1 MGRAKNMMM
10 DRDFG
15 IMHTFDKD
23 KYVCIKHF
31 DDPYLNEYIQENAHE
46 GTCSYCGA
54 MHTKVL
60 DMKSFMQYINER
72 LSQRLCPLDDANLPL
87 ASSFY
92 DDEEE
97 EIPGFSRAGVFILP
111 NQAEQYDDVQDV
123 MYNYGLYTSNE
134 QLNEDIE
141 SCFNEGFYTQA
152 DVFSED
158 KDKEL
163 SYAWDYFSKMV
174 KNKKRYTFF
183 QDPHFLRQEEWK
195 DDVLTEINQICEN
208 ILVSQLPKGTF
219 IYRGRPNET
228 GVPRTSFE
236 ELTAPP
242 SKFAKEN
249 RMSAT
254 GISMFYGALDDNTPI
269 QEIRNYAPDV
279 VIDLGKFELQRDLV
293 VIDLFKIPK
302 HLSFWMP
309 QHFREY
315 KFLKQFH
322 LEITRPIDKNP
333 SIEYVPTQIFTEYIQ
348 FMNNN
353 HIDGIIYRS
362 SLTGERNV
370 VLFYDNE
377 TSANVLQL
385 KKVINVKSNVINQPK
400 CFTRF
405 LKSINNIF
413 R

>member
-1 MGRAKNMMM
+1 MGRVKEMMM
-10 DRDFG
+10 DWDFG
-15 IMHTFDKD
+15 LMHAFDKD
-23 KYVCIKHF
+23 KYVCTKHF
-31 DDPYLNEYIQENAHE
+31 NDPYLNEYIMNNGHK
-46 GTCSYCGA
+46 GKCSYCGGI
-54 MHTKVL
+54 HTIVL

-97 EIPGFSRAGVFILP
+97 EISGFSHVGAFILP

-123 MYNYGLYTSNE
+123 IYNYGLCTSND

-141 SCFNEGFYTQA
+141 SCFNNGFYTQA

-163 SYAWDYFSKMV
+163 SYAWDYFSRMV
-174 KNKKRYTFF
+174 KHKKRYTFF
-183 QDPHFLRQEEWK
+183 HDPHFLRQEEWK
-195 DDVLTEINQICEN
+195 DDVLTEINQICGN
-208 ILVSQLPKGTF
+208 ILVSQLPKGTV
-219 IYRGRPNET
+219 IYRGRPNDT
-228 GVPRTSFE
+228 GTPRTSFK

-242 SKFAKEN
+242 SAFAKEN

-254 GISMFYGALDDNTPI
+254 GISMFYGALDNNTPI
-269 QEIRNYAPDV
+269 QEIRNYTPDSI
-279 VIDLGKFELQRDLV
+279 IDLGEFELKRELV

-302 HLSFWMP
+302 DLSFWMP
-309 QHFREY
+309 KYFREY
-315 KFLKQFH
+315 KFLKNFH
-322 LEITRPIDKNP
+322 LEITKPIDKNP
-333 SIEYVPTQIFTEYIQ
+333 GIEYVPTQIFTEYIR
-348 FMNNN
+348 FMNNYN
-353 HIDGIIYRS
+353 IDGIMYRS

-385 KKVINVKSNVINQPK
+385 
-400 CFTRF
+400 
-405 LKSINNIF
+405 NNITTV
-413 R
+413 

>member
-1 MGRAKNMMM
+1 MGRAKDMMM

-269 QEIRNYAPDV
+269 QEIRNYVPDV

-333 SIEYVPTQIFTEYIQ
+333 SIEYVPTQIFTEYIR

>member
-1 MGRAKNMMM
+1 M

-333 SIEYVPTQIFTEYIQ
+333 SIEYVPTQIFTEYIR

>member
-1 MGRAKNMMM
+1 MGRVKEMMM
-10 DRDFG
+10 DWDFG

-23 KYVCIKHF
+23 KYVCTKHF
-31 DDPYLNEYIQENAHE
+31 DDTYINDYIKDNAHE
-46 GTCSYCGA
+46 GTCSYCGET
-54 MHTKVL
+54 HTDVL

-97 EIPGFSRAGVFILP
+97 EIPGFSRAGAFILP

-123 MYNYGLYTSNE
+123 IYNYGLYTSND

-141 SCFNEGFYTQA
+141 SCFNEGGYTQA

-163 SYAWDYFSKMV
+163 SYAWDYFSKIV

-183 QDPHFLRQEEWK
+183 QDPYFLRQEEWK
-195 DDVLTEINQICEN
+195 DDVLTEINQICGK
-208 ILVSQLPKGTF
+208 ILVSQLLKGTV
-219 IYRGRPNET
+219 IYRGRPNDIGT
-228 GVPRTSFE
+228 PRTSFN

-242 SKFAKEN
+242 SEFAKEN

-254 GISMFYGALDDNTPI
+254 GISMFYGALDDKTPI
-269 QEIRNYAPDV
+269 QEIRNYTPDSI
-279 VIDLGKFELQRDLV
+279 IDLGEFALKRDLW

-302 HLSFWMP
+302 YLSFWMP
-309 QHFREY
+309 KYFREY
-315 KFLKQFH
+315 KFLKNFH
-322 LEITRPIDKNP
+322 MEITKPIDKNP
-333 SIEYVPTQIFTEYIQ
+333 GIEYVPTQIFTEYIR
-348 FMNNN
+348 FMNNY

-362 SLTGERNV
+362 SLTGGRNV

-377 TSANVLQL
+377 TSADILQL
-385 KKVINVKSNVINQPK
+385 
-400 CFTRF
+400 
-405 LKSINNIF
+405 NNITTI
-413 R
+413 

>member
-1 MGRAKNMMM
+1 MGRAKDMMM

-183 QDPHFLRQEEWK
+183 QDPHFLRQEEWR

-333 SIEYVPTQIFTEYIQ
+333 SIEYVPTQIFTEYIR

>member
-1 MGRAKNMMM
+1 MGRAKDMMM

-163 SYAWDYFSKMV
+163 SYALDYFSKMV

-333 SIEYVPTQIFTEYIQ
+333 SIEYVPTQIFTEYIR

>member
-1 MGRAKNMMM
+1 MGRIKEMMM
-10 DRDFG
+10 DWEFG
-15 IMHTFDKD
+15 LMHAFDKD
-23 KYVCIKHF
+23 KYVCVKHF
-31 DDPYLNEYIQENAHE
+31 SDPYLNEYIIKNGHK
-46 GTCSYCGA
+46 GKCSYCGEK
-54 MHTKVL
+54 HTIVL

-92 DDEEE
+92 DDEDE
-97 EIPGFSRAGVFILP
+97 EISGFSRAGAFILP

-123 MYNYGLYTSNE
+123 IYNYGLCTSND
-134 QLNEDIE
+134 QLNEDIA
-141 SCFNEGFYTQA
+141 SCFNTGFYTQT
-152 DVFSED
+152 DVFTED

-163 SYAWDYFSKMV
+163 SYAWNYFSKMV
-174 KNKKRYTFF
+174 KYKKRYTFF
-183 QDPHFLRQEEWK
+183 QDPHFTRQEQWR
-195 DDVLTEINQICEN
+195 DDVLTEINQICGN
-208 ILVSQLPKGTF
+208 ILVSQLPKGTV

-242 SKFAKEN
+242 SKLAKEN

-254 GISMFYGALDDNTPI
+254 GISMFYGALDNNTPI
-269 QEIRNYAPDV
+269 QEIRNYAPDA
-279 VIDLGKFELQRDLV
+279 VIDLGKFELKRELV

-309 QHFREY
+309 QYFREY

-322 LEITRPIDKNP
+322 LEITKPIDKNP
-333 SIEYVPTQIFTEYIQ
+333 SIEYVPTQIFTEYIR
-348 FMNNN
+348 FMNNY

-385 KKVINVKSNVINQPK
+385 NNVVTI
-400 CFTRF
+400 
-405 LKSINNIF
+405 
-413 R
+413 

>member
-1 MGRAKNMMM
+1 MGRAKDMMM

-111 NQAEQYDDVQDV
+111 NQAEQYDDVQNV

-293 VIDLFKIPK
+293 VIDLFKIPE

-333 SIEYVPTQIFTEYIQ
+333 SIEYVPTQIFTEYIR

>member
-1 MGRAKNMMM
+1 MGRVKEMMM
-10 DRDFG
+10 DCDFG

-23 KYVCIKHF
+23 KYVCTKHF

-228 GVPRTSFE
+228 GVLRTSFE

-333 SIEYVPTQIFTEYIQ
+333 GIEYVPTQIFTEYIR
-348 FMNNN
+348 FMNNY

-362 SLTGERNV
+362 SLTGGRNV

-377 TSANVLQL
+377 TSADILQL
-385 KKVINVKSNVINQPK
+385 
-400 CFTRF
+400 
-405 LKSINNIF
+405 NNIITI
-413 R
+413 

>member
-1 MGRAKNMMM
+1 MGRVKEMMM
-10 DRDFG
+10 DWDFG

-23 KYVCIKHF
+23 KYVCTKHF
-31 DDPYLNEYIQENAHE
+31 DDPYINKYIQDNAHE

-92 DDEEE
+92 DDEDE
-97 EIPGFSRAGVFILP
+97 EIPGFSRVGAFILP
-111 NQAEQYDDVQDV
+111 NQAEQYEDVQDV
-123 MYNYGLYTSNE
+123 IYNYGLCTSND
-134 QLNEDIE
+134 QLSEDIA
-141 SCFNEGFYTQA
+141 SCFNEGFYAQA

-195 DDVLTEINQICEN
+195 DDVLTEINQICGN
-208 ILVSQLPKGTF
+208 ILVSQLPKGTI
-219 IYRGRPNET
+219 IYRGRPNDVGT
-228 GVPRTSFE
+228 PRTLFK

-242 SKFAKEN
+242 SEFAKEN

-279 VIDLGKFELQRDLV
+279 VIDLGEFELKRELV
-293 VIDLFKIPK
+293 VVDLFKIPK
-302 HLSFWMP
+302 YLSFWMP
-309 QHFREY
+309 QYFREY
-315 KFLKQFH
+315 KFLKRFH
-322 LEITRPIDKNP
+322 LEITKPIDKNP
-333 SIEYVPTQIFTEYIQ
+333 SIEYVPTQIFTEYIR
-348 FMNNN
+348 FMNNY

-362 SLTGERNV
+362 SLTGGRNV

-377 TSANVLQL
+377 SSANVLQL
-385 KKVINVKSNVINQPK
+385 NNVVTI
-400 CFTRF
+400 
-405 LKSINNIF
+405 
-413 R
+413 

>member
-1 MGRAKNMMM
+1 MGRVKEMMM
-10 DRDFG
+10 DWDFG

-23 KYVCIKHF
+23 KYVCTKHF
-31 DDPYLNEYIQENAHE
+31 DDTYINKYIKDNAHE
-46 GTCSYCGA
+46 GTCSYCGEA
-54 MHTKVL
+54 HTDVL

-97 EIPGFSRAGVFILP
+97 EIPGFSRIGAFIVP

-123 MYNYGLYTSNE
+123 INNYGLYTSND

-141 SCFNEGFYTQA
+141 SCFNEGFYTQV

-163 SYAWDYFSKMV
+163 SYAWDYFSKIV

-183 QDPHFLRQEEWK
+183 QDPYFLRQEEWK
-195 DDVLTEINQICEN
+195 DDVLTEINQICGD
-208 ILVSQLPKGTF
+208 ILVSQLPKGTV
-219 IYRGRPNET
+219 IYRGRPNDIGT
-228 GVPRTSFE
+228 PRTSFN

-242 SKFAKEN
+242 SEFAKEN

-254 GISMFYGALDDNTPI
+254 GISMFYGALDDKTPI
-269 QEIRNYAPDV
+269 QEIRNYTPDSI
-279 VIDLGKFELQRDLV
+279 IDLGEFALKRDLL

-302 HLSFWMP
+302 YLSFWMP
-309 QHFREY
+309 KYFREY
-315 KFLKQFH
+315 KFLKNFH
-322 LEITRPIDKNP
+322 MEITKPIDKNP
-333 SIEYVPTQIFTEYIQ
+333 GIEYVPTQIFTEYIR
-348 FMNNN
+348 FMNNY

-362 SLTGERNV
+362 SLTGGRNV

-377 TSANVLQL
+377 TSADILQL
-385 KKVINVKSNVINQPK
+385 
-400 CFTRF
+400 
-405 LKSINNIF
+405 NNITTI
-413 R
+413 

>member
-1 MGRAKNMMM
+1 MGRAKDMMM

-141 SCFNEGFYTQA
+141 SCFNEGLYTQA

-333 SIEYVPTQIFTEYIQ
+333 SIEYVPTQIFTEYIR

>member
-1 MGRAKNMMM
+1 MGRAKDMMM

-333 SIEYVPTQIFTEYIQ
+333 SIEYVPTQIFTEYIR

>member
-1 MGRAKNMMM
+1 MGRAKDMMM

-97 EIPGFSRAGVFILP
+97 EIPGFSRAGAFILP

-302 HLSFWMP
+302 PLSFWMP

-333 SIEYVPTQIFTEYIQ
+333 SIEYVPTQIFTEYIR

>member
-1 MGRAKNMMM
+1 MGRAKDMMM

-60 DMKSFMQYINER
+60 DMKSFMQYINEH

-333 SIEYVPTQIFTEYIQ
+333 SIEYVPTQIFTEYIR

-385 KKVINVKSNVINQPK
+385 KKVINVKSNVINKPK

>member
-1 MGRAKNMMM
+1 
-10 DRDFG
+10 
-15 IMHTFDKD
+15 
-23 KYVCIKHF
+23 
-31 DDPYLNEYIQENAHE
+31 
-46 GTCSYCGA
+46 
-54 MHTKVL
+54 
-60 DMKSFMQYINER
+60 
-72 LSQRLCPLDDANLPL
+72 
-87 ASSFY
+87 
-92 DDEEE
+92 
-97 EIPGFSRAGVFILP
+97 
-111 NQAEQYDDVQDV
+111 
-123 MYNYGLYTSNE
+123 
-134 QLNEDIE
+134 
-141 SCFNEGFYTQA
+141 
-152 DVFSED
+152 
-158 KDKEL
+158 
-163 SYAWDYFSKMV
+163 MV

-333 SIEYVPTQIFTEYIQ
+333 SIEYVPTQIFTEYIR

>member
-1 MGRAKNMMM
+1 MGRIKEMMM
-10 DRDFG
+10 DWDFG

-23 KYVCIKHF
+23 KYVCTKHF
-31 DDPYLNEYIQENAHE
+31 DDPYINKYIQDNAHE

-60 DMKSFMQYINER
+60 DMKSFMHYINER

-87 ASSFY
+87 SSSFY

-97 EIPGFSRAGVFILP
+97 EIQGFSRAGAFILP

-123 MYNYGLYTSNE
+123 IYNYGLCTPNE
-134 QLNEDIE
+134 QLNEDIA
-141 SCFNEGFYTQA
+141 SCFNEGFYTQT

-174 KNKKRYTFF
+174 KNIKRYTFF

-195 DDVLTEINQICEN
+195 DDVLTEINQICGH
-208 ILVSQLPKGTF
+208 ILVSQLPKGTV
-219 IYRGRPNET
+219 IYRGRPNDT
-228 GVPRTSFE
+228 GIPRTSFK

-249 RMSAT
+249 RMSAI

-279 VIDLGKFELQRDLV
+279 RIDLGTFELKRELV

-302 HLSFWMP
+302 YLSF
-309 QHFREY
+309 
-315 KFLKQFH
+315 
-322 LEITRPIDKNP
+322 
-333 SIEYVPTQIFTEYIQ
+333 
-348 FMNNN
+348 
-353 HIDGIIYRS
+353 
-362 SLTGERNV
+362 
-370 VLFYDNE
+370 
-377 TSANVLQL
+377 
-385 KKVINVKSNVINQPK
+385 
-400 CFTRF
+400 
-405 LKSINNIF
+405 
-413 R
+413 

>member
-1 MGRAKNMMM
+1 MGRAKDMMM

-97 EIPGFSRAGVFILP
+97 EIPGFSRAGAFILP

-333 SIEYVPTQIFTEYIQ
+333 SIEYVPTQIFTEYIR

>member
-1 MGRAKNMMM
+1 MGRVKEMMM
-10 DRDFG
+10 DWDFG

-23 KYVCIKHF
+23 KYVCTKHF
-31 DDPYLNEYIQENAHE
+31 DDPYINKYIQDNAHE

-92 DDEEE
+92 DDEDE
-97 EIPGFSRAGVFILP
+97 EIPGFSRVGAFILP
-111 NQAEQYDDVQDV
+111 NQAEQYEDVQDV
-123 MYNYGLYTSNE
+123 IYNYGLCTSND
-134 QLNEDIE
+134 QLNEDIA
-141 SCFNEGFYTQA
+141 SCFNEGFYAQA

-195 DDVLTEINQICEN
+195 DDVLTEINQICGN
-208 ILVSQLPKGTF
+208 ILVSQLPKGTI
-219 IYRGRPNET
+219 IYRGRPNDVGT
-228 GVPRTSFE
+228 PRTLFK

-242 SKFAKEN
+242 SEFAKEN

-279 VIDLGKFELQRDLV
+279 VIDLGEFELKRELV
-293 VIDLFKIPK
+293 VVDLFKIPK
-302 HLSFWMP
+302 YLSFWMP
-309 QHFREY
+309 QYFREY
-315 KFLKQFH
+315 KFLKRFH
-322 LEITRPIDKNP
+322 LEITKPIDKNP
-333 SIEYVPTQIFTEYIQ
+333 SIEYVPTQIFTEYIR
-348 FMNNN
+348 FMNNY
-353 HIDGIIYRS
+353 HIDGIIYQS

-385 KKVINVKSNVINQPK
+385 NNVVTI
-400 CFTRF
+400 
-405 LKSINNIF
+405 
-413 R
+413 

>member
-1 MGRAKNMMM
+1 MGRIKEMMM
-10 DRDFG
+10 DWDFG

-23 KYVCIKHF
+23 KYVCTKHF
-31 DDPYLNEYIQENAHE
+31 DDPYINEYIQDNAHE

-92 DDEEE
+92 DDEDE
-97 EIPGFSRAGVFILP
+97 EISGFSRAGAFILP

-123 MYNYGLYTSNE
+123 IYNYGLCTSND
-134 QLNEDIE
+134 QLNEDIA
-141 SCFNEGFYTQA
+141 SCFNTGFYTQT
-152 DVFSED
+152 DVFTED

-163 SYAWDYFSKMV
+163 SYAWNYFSEMV
-174 KNKKRYTFF
+174 KYKKRYTFF
-183 QDPHFLRQEEWK
+183 QDPHFTRQEEWR
-195 DDVLTEINQICEN
+195 DDVLTEINQICGN
-208 ILVSQLPKGTF
+208 ILVSQLPKGTV

-242 SKFAKEN
+242 SKLAKEN

-254 GISMFYGALDDNTPI
+254 GISMFYGALDNNTPI
-269 QEIRNYAPDV
+269 QEIRNYAPDA
-279 VIDLGKFELQRDLV
+279 VIDLGKFELKRELV

-309 QHFREY
+309 QFFREY

-322 LEITRPIDKNP
+322 LEITKPIDKNP
-333 SIEYVPTQIFTEYIQ
+333 SIEYVPTQIFTEYIR
-348 FMNNN
+348 FMNNY

-362 SLTGERNV
+362 SLTGGRNV

-377 TSANVLQL
+377 SSANVLQL
-385 KKVINVKSNVINQPK
+385 NNVVTI
-400 CFTRF
+400 
-405 LKSINNIF
+405 
-413 R
+413 